1 MHYNIYA
8 IQNHTMPGKQ
18 ISLTIPDDSVE
29 KFKAAEEQFVA
40 KHSSLQILWLK
51 HQRPLRE
58 VQIRLKVRVTA
69 GTHLFFDTHHGEEHE
84 PRGSWIHWTSGK
96 EVPDREWAKCSIRS
110 DMSSQP
116 EEIRRLRCKT
126 MRNPRKQGK
135 LKLTNLR

>member
-8 IQNHTMPGKQ
+8 IQNHTMPDKQ

-69 GTHLFFDTHHGEEHE
+69 GTHLCFDSHHCVGRSMSLEVAGYTGPVGKKFLTE
-84 PRGSWIHWTSGK
+84 SGQSAQF
-96 EVPDREWAKCSIRS
+96 D
-110 DMSSQP
+110 
-116 EEIRRLRCKT
+116 
-126 MRNPRKQGK
+126 
-135 LKLTNLR
+135 LT